1 MFFQGLANELTA
13 RTGAVYVAE
22 SVIGLFLALIFLYF
36 SKEYSRNYLRT
47 WALSWFA
54 FSLSAFCLG
63 FATLY
68 GLSRN
73 DEIRILTAYLS
84 QVGTYLHVLFLLAG
98 TYELVKVKNIKLRV
112 LLLYTGAIVVFSLI
126 VVMLYN
132 SDTGPEAS
140 QYRYFLRLVLR
151 HSIVAACFF
160 AAGIIVLMNPVFIRS
175 FGKRLMMIS
184 FFSYGMAYLYY
195 SILGVL
201 LLAGVTVSFP
211 FFFGTL
217 ELLLICIIGLSMVI
231 WLLED
236 ERHRISKINKEL
248 DSFLYSTSHDLR
260 APIASILGL
269 TNLARLEIQDPVATQ
284 FMVMID
290 DRVKKLDTVIA
301 DILTLSR
308 SQKVEIKMES
318 IDFNELFKETINE
331 LKFNEGASQIKL
343 NYDRNP
349 LNIFWSDKAQM
360 KIVLS
365 NLIGNAVKYH
375 NPHQPNQ
382 FINVGFKRINRLV
395 EITVEDNGRGIASE
409 SLPKIFDMFY
419 RATSAVDGT
428 GLGLYI
434 VKESLSKINGT
445 IRVTSEE
452 SIGTTF
458 TIVLANA

>member
-13 RTGAVYVAE
+13 RTGAVYLAE
-22 SVIGLFLALIFLYF
+22 SIIGLVLALIFLYF

-73 DEIRILTAYLS
+73 DEIRMLTAYLS

-98 TYELVKVKNIKLRV
+98 TYELVKVKRIEPKV

-126 VVMLYN
+126 AVILFN
-132 SDTGPEAS
+132 NDPSPQAS
-140 QYRYFLRLVLR
+140 QYRYFIRLVFR
-151 HSIVAACFF
+151 HTIVAACFF
-160 AAGIIVLMNPVFIRS
+160 AAGIIVLINPVFIRS
-175 FGKRLMMIS
+175 FGKRIMLIS

-195 SILGVL
+195 SILGLL
-201 LLAGVTVSFP
+201 LLAGASVSFP

-217 ELLLICIIGLSMVI
+217 ELTLICIIGLSMVI

-269 TNLARLEIQDPVATQ
+269 TNLARLEIKDPTAKD

-308 SQKVEIKMES
+308 SQKVEIKMEP
-318 IDFNELFKETINE
+318 IDFNELLKETINE
-331 LKFNEGASQIKL
+331 LRFNEGASNIKL
-343 NYDRNP
+343 NYEYNSS
-349 LNIFWSDKAQM
+349 NTFWSDKAQM

-375 NPHQPNQ
+375 NPSQPNQ
-382 FINVGFKRINRLV
+382 FIKVGFKRINRLV
-395 EITVEDNGRGIASE
+395 EITVEDNGRGIPRE

-452 SIGTTF
+452 TVG
-458 TIVLANA
+458 LHLQ

>member
-13 RTGAVYVAE
+13 RTGAVYLAE
-22 SVIGLFLALIFLYF
+22 SIIGLVLALIFLYF
-36 SKEYSRNYLRT
+36 SKEYSRNYLKT

-68 GLSRN
+68 GLSKN
-73 DEIRILTAYLS
+73 DAIRVVTAYLS
-84 QVGTYLHVLFLLAG
+84 QAGTYLHVLFLLAG
-98 TYELVKVKNIKLRV
+98 TYELVKVKHIKVRI
-112 LLLYTGAIVVFSLI
+112 LLWYTLGIVVFSLI
-126 VVMLYN
+126 IVSLFN
-132 SDTGPEAS
+132 NDPSPESS
-140 QYRYFLRLVLR
+140 QYRYFLRLVVR
-151 HSIVAACFF
+151 HFIVASCFI
-160 AAGIIVLMNPVFIRS
+160 AAGIIVLVNPVFVRS
-175 FGKRLMMIS
+175 FGKRIMLIS
-184 FFSYGMAYLYY
+184 FLSYGIAYLYY
-195 SILGVL
+195 SILGLL

-217 ELLLICIIGLSMVI
+217 ELTLICIIGLSMVI

-236 ERHRISKINKEL
+236 ERQRISKVNKEL

-269 TNLARLEIQDPVATQ
+269 TNLARLEIKDQTSKE
-284 FMVMID
+284 FMEMID
-290 DRVKKLDTVIA
+290 DRVKKLDSVIS

-308 SQKVEIKMES
+308 SKKVEIKMES
-318 IDFNELFKETINE
+318 IDFNELLKETINE
-331 LKFNEGASQIKL
+331 LKFNEGASKITL
-343 NYDRNP
+343 NYKQNS
-349 LNIFWSDKAQM
+349 LNTFWTDKAQM

-375 NPHQPNQ
+375 NLGQPNP
-382 FINVGFKRINRLV
+382 FIGVTFKRNNKRV
-395 EITVEDNGRGIASE
+395 EITIEDNGLGIAKE

-419 RATSAVDGT
+419 RATSTADGT

-434 VKESLSKINGT
+434 VKEALSKINGT

-452 SIGTTF
+452 GKGSVF
-458 TIVLANA
+458 TVTLANA